1 MFMRFRGGGIGH
13 KATRERIQ
21 AVQHSLAA
29 SEEEIDEIDKPLD
42 GDKDED
48 EDEDEEDKED
58 DSDKD
63 KDTDSEEESDEDEE
77 NMDLEDGE
85 GGCEDEYDALGY
97 AVL

>member
-42 GDKDED
+42 GDK
-48 EDEDEEDKED
+48 DEEDKED